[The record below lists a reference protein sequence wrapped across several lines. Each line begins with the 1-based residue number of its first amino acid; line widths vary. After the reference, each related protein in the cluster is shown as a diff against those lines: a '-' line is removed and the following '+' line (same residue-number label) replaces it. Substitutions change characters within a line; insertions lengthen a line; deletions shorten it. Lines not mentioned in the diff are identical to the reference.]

1 MAAVLFLGEACAARA
16 PIAEAVARHLRPDLE
31 VWAAGAHPSHVRPEV
46 RRVLDEVDIP
56 AGGLRAR
63 GMLEVDLEDVRLV
76 VSLCPEDRRPRLP
89 QRYVIV
95 SQPIADPSCAPAHE
109 RDEAYRA
116 CRDALLDR
124 LPRLLDRHL
133 PRHLPS

>member
-1 MAAVLFLGEACAARA
+1 MAAVLFVGEACAARA
-16 PIAEAVARHLRPDLE
+16 PMAEAVARHVRPDLE

-46 RRVLDEVDIP
+46 RRVLDEVGIP

-63 GMLEVDLEDVRLV
+63 GMLEVDMEDVVLV
-76 VSLCPEDRRPRLP
+76 VSLCLEHRRPRLP
-89 QRYVIV
+89 RRYEVV

-116 CRDALLDR
+116 CRDALMDR
-124 LPRLLDRHL
+124 LPRLLA
-133 PRHLPS
+133 RHLPS